1 MHRRSTAWLDPGD
14 ALMTPV
20 VGIDLGTT
28 NTVVAVQRGDRVA
41 TLADEGGRT
50 LIPSI
55 VSFCANGS
63 VLVGEPA
70 RQNRLNDPAATV
82 YSIKRLIGRSWTSDE
97 VRLARERL
105 PFSMELGPGLAP
117 MVAVRG
123 QTYALAEISAFVL
136 RKARSVAE
144 ATLGPG
150 VERAVITVPA
160 SFNDLQRAATK
171 VAARVAGL
179 ETLRIL
185 NEPTAAAIACG
196 LDRGKSGRIAVY
208 DFGGGTFDVTL
219 IELSNDV
226 LEVLSTAGDS
236 FLGGDDID
244 VAMSERLT
252 EQLQDTAGELLQSD
266 ATPFERIRSASEAL
280 KRELSSRERAATD
293 IEFISSEGHRQT
305 VRVAMTRTELEQL
318 ATPIVERTFDVCDQA
333 LAIARLSRDALDHVL
348 LVGGSTR
355 MPLVRRRVETYFG
368 RSPEARFNPD
378 EVVAIGA
385 AMHAAALAGG
395 MRRPSVI
402 PLPPVG
408 SRRPPAPASADGSAP
423 PESDVGALIA
433 SRTPP
438 AQPLRAAVPVPE
450 SSSGPPPRVSSA
462 PPRAL
467 AAAPATSASPSL
479 PPVPNAPPALLVDVT
494 PLTLCVET
502 VNGFC
507 DTVIARNAAVPC
519 ERTRTFVTAGDN
531 QVSVRVAVGQ
541 GESHLFAENTLLGE
555 LLLYG
560 LRAAPRGE
568 VKIDVVFALDR
579 DGILNVRAIDA
590 ATRNTTSA
598 RLRLVGLPD
607 SDHLAL
613 MKERHEAMPPAASPA
628 R

>member
-1 MHRRSTAWLDPGD
+1 M
-14 ALMTPV
+14 MTSV

-28 NTVVAVQRGDRVA
+28 NTVVAAQRGQHVV

-63 VLVGEPA
+63 VQVGEPA
-70 RQNRLNDPAATV
+70 RQNRLNDPTATV
-82 YSIKRLIGRSWTSDE
+82 YSIKRLIGRSWASDE

-105 PFSMELGPGLAP
+105 PFQMEQGPGQAP

-144 ATLGPG
+144 AALGPG

-219 IELSNDV
+219 IELSHDV

-244 VAMSERLT
+244 VAMSERLA
-252 EQLQDTAGELLQSD
+252 EQLQDAVGELLQEDPSS
-266 ATPFERIRSASEAL
+266 FERIRSASELL
-280 KRELSSRERAATD
+280 KRELSSREQAATD
-293 IEFISSEGHRQT
+293 VEFIGTEGHRQAA
-305 VRVAMTRTELEQL
+305 RVSMTRTELERL
-318 ATPIVERTFDVCDQA
+318 ATPIVERTFDVCERA
-333 LAIARLSRDALDHVL
+333 LEIARFNRDALDHVL

-368 RSPEARFNPD
+368 RSPESQFNPD

-395 MRRPSVI
+395 VRRSSMI
-402 PLPPVG
+402 PMPPAV
-408 SRRPPAPASADGSAP
+408 SRRPPARAPASGSP
-423 PESDVGALIA
+423 PTRNDVGTLIA

-438 AQPLRAAVPVPE
+438 AQSLKAALPGPD
-450 SSSGPPPRVSSA
+450 SSSSAPRASSA
-462 PPRAL
+462 PPHPRASATAPL
-467 AAAPATSASPSL
+467 ANADVPLAPSGA
-479 PPVPNAPPALLVDVT
+479 PALLVDVT

-507 DTVIARNAAVPC
+507 ETVIARNAAVPC
-519 ERTRTFVTAGDN
+519 EGARTFVTAIDN

-541 GESHLFAENTLLGE
+541 GESHFFAENTLLGE
-555 LLLYG
+555 LQLYG

-568 VKIDVVFALDR
+568 VNIKVIFALDR

-590 ATRNTTSA
+590 ATRKTTSA

-607 SDHLAL
+607 SDHLQL
-613 MKERHEAMPPAASPA
+613 MKERHDAMPSAPNPG

>member
-1 MHRRSTAWLDPGD
+1 
-14 ALMTPV
+14 MTPV

-28 NTVVAVQRGDRVA
+28 NTVVAVQRGDEVA
-41 TLADEGGRT
+41 TLPDEEGRV

-55 VSFCANGS
+55 VSFSASGS

-70 RQNRLNDPAATV
+70 RQNRLRDPTATV
-82 YSIKRLIGRSWTSDE
+82 YSVKRLIGRSWSSDE

-105 PFSMELGPGLAP
+105 PFQMEQGPGRAP

-144 ATLGPG
+144 AALGPG

-196 LDRGKSGRIAVY
+196 LDRGRSGRIAVY

-219 IELSNDV
+219 IELSHDV

-244 VAMSERLT
+244 IAISERLA
-252 EQLQDTAGELLQSD
+252 ERLQDTAGELLQNDSSS
-266 ATPFERIRSASEAL
+266 FERIRSAAEQL
-280 KRELSSRERAATD
+280 KRELSSRERAAAE
-293 IEFISSEGHRQT
+293 IEFSGAERSRQA
-305 VRVAMTRTELEQL
+305 VRVSMTRTELEQL
-318 ATPIVERTFDVCDQA
+318 ATPIVERTFNVCDEA
-333 LAIARLSRDALDHVL
+333 LQIARLSRDALDHVL

-355 MPLVRRRVETYFG
+355 LPLVRRRVETYFG
-368 RSPEARFNPD
+368 RSPVSHVNPD

-385 AMHAAALAGG
+385 AMHGAALASGVRSSS
-395 MRRPSVI
+395 MI
-402 PLPPVG
+402 PVPPAC
-408 SRRPPAPASADGSAP
+408 SRRPPAPVAP
-423 PESDVGALIA
+423 PSDVGALIA

-438 AQPLRAAVPVPE
+438 AQSFKALGPVPE
-450 SSSGPPPRVSSA
+450 PSGVRLPSSSSRPPP
-462 PPRAL
+462 L
-467 AAAPATSASPSL
+467 AAPAAPASVSM
-479 PPVPNAPPALLVDVT
+479 PPTPRAAPALLVDVT

-502 VNGFC
+502 VDGFC
-507 DTVIARNAAVPC
+507 DTVIARNATVPC
-519 ERTRTFVTAGDN
+519 ERARTFVTAIDN

-541 GESHLFAENTLLGE
+541 GESHLFAQNTLLGE
-555 LLLYG
+555 VQLYG

-568 VKIDVVFALDR
+568 VQIEVIFALDR

-590 ATRNTTSA
+590 ATRKTTSA
-598 RLRLVGLPD
+598 RLHLVGLPD
-607 SDHLAL
+607 GDHLQL
-613 MKERHEAMPPAASPA
+613 MKERHDAMPSAPSQMH
-628 R
+628 